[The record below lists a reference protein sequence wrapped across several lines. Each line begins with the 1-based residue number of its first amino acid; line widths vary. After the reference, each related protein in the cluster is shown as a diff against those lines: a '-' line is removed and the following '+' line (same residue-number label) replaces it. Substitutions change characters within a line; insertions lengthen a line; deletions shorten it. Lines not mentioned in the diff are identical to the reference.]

1 MFTGLVTDV
10 GVVRAVEREQGGR
23 RLRIA
28 TSYPRLV
35 IGESIA
41 VDGACLT
48 VTGKGRGWFEVQVI
62 ATTLKRTR
70 FGRMRPGATVN
81 LERALRA
88 GDPLGGHLV
97 QGHVDGVGTV
107 VAVRNRKG
115 ARVVDIRAPQAVTRA
130 SIPLGSVTVNGVSLT
145 INALPRPGI
154 IQVSLIPH
162 TLAVTTLSG
171 LTVGARVH
179 LEADV
184 IGKYVAGLLKGAGEP
199 GSQGAR
205 KQGADW
211 LPGSRLPGSLESN
224 AFRHD

>member
-10 GVVRAVEREQGGR
+10 GVIRAVEREGDGR

-28 TSYPRLV
+28 TAFRRLV

-41 VDGACLT
+41 VAGACLT
-48 VTGKGRGWFEVQVI
+48 VSGKGRGWFEVRVV
-62 ATTLKRTR
+62 ATTLERTR
-70 FGRMRPGATVN
+70 FGRMRPGAAVN

-107 VAVRNRKG
+107 VALRNRKG
-115 ARVVDIRAPQAVTRA
+115 ARLLDIRAPRAVRAA
-130 SIPLGSVTVNGVSLT
+130 SIPLGSVTVDGVSLT
-145 INALPRPGI
+145 VNALPRPGI

-162 TLAVTTLSG
+162 TLAVTTLSRLG
-171 LTVGARVH
+171 VGARVH

-184 IGKYVAGLLKGAGEP
+184 IGKYVHSLLR
-199 GSQGAR
+199 QGMR
-205 KQGADW
+205 
-211 LPGSRLPGSLESN
+211 SE
-224 AFRHD
+224 

>member
-10 GVVRAVEREQGGR
+10 GVVRAVEREGGGR
-23 RLRIA
+23 RFRIA
-28 TSYPRLV
+28 TSYRRLV

-41 VDGACLT
+41 VAGACLT
-48 VTGKGRGWFEVQVI
+48 VTGKGRGWFEVRVV
-62 ATTLKRTR
+62 ATTLERTR
-70 FGRMRPGATVN
+70 FGGMRAGDAVN

-107 VAVRNRKG
+107 VALRSRTG
-115 ARVVDIRAPQAVTRA
+115 ARVVDIRAPGTVTRA
-130 SIPLGSVTVNGVSLT
+130 SIPRGSVTVNGVSLT

-162 TLAVTTLSG
+162 TLAVTTLAG
-171 LTVGARVH
+171 LGVGSEVH

-184 IGKYVAGLLKGAGEP
+184 IGKYVHTLLKRGMRSE
-199 GSQGAR
+199 
-205 KQGADW
+205 
-211 LPGSRLPGSLESN
+211 
-224 AFRHD
+224 

>member
-10 GVVRAVEREQGGR
+10 GVVRAVEREGGGR

-28 TSYPRLV
+28 TSYRRLV

-41 VDGACLT
+41 VNGACLT
-48 VTGKGRGWFEVQVI
+48 VSGKGRGWFEVRVV
-62 ATTLKRTR
+62 ATTLGRTR
-70 FGRMRPGATVN
+70 FGRMGPGATVN

-97 QGHVDGVGTV
+97 QGHVDGIGTV
-107 VAVRNRKG
+107 IARRNRKA
-115 ARVVDIRAPQAVTRA
+115 ARVIDIRSPRSVTRA
-130 SIPLGSVTVNGVSLT
+130 SIPQGSVTVDGVSLT

-162 TLAVTTLSG
+162 TLAVTTLSEIG
-171 LTVGARVH
+171 VGSEVH

-184 IGKYVAGLLKGAGEP
+184 IGKYVAGLLKGVREL
-199 GSQGAR
+199 GS
-205 KQGADW
+205 
-211 LPGSRLPGSLESN
+211 
-224 AFRHD
+224 

>member
-10 GVVRAVEREQGGR
+10 GVIRAVEREGDGR
-23 RLRIA
+23 RFRIA
-28 TSYPRLV
+28 TSYRRLV
-35 IGESIA
+35 SGESIA

-48 VTGKGRGWFEVQVI
+48 VSGKGRGWFEVRVV

-70 FGRMRPGATVN
+70 FGRIRPGAAVN

-107 VAVRNRKG
+107 VALVNRRG
-115 ARVVDIRAPQAVTRA
+115 ARVVDIRAPRAVTAA
-130 SIPLGSVTVNGVSLT
+130 SIPLGSVTVDGVSLT
-145 INALPRPGI
+145 INGLPRPGI

-162 TLAVTTLSG
+162 TLAVTTLSALG
-171 LTVGARVH
+171 VGARVH

-184 IGKYVAGLLKGAGEP
+184 IGKYVANLLKGAREP
-199 GSQGAR
+199 GSKGAR
-205 KQGADW
+205 KPGADW
-211 LPGSRLPGSLESN
+211 LPDSPAPWLP
-224 AFRHD
+224 

>member
-10 GVVRAVEREQGGR
+10 GVVRAVDREGNGR

-28 TSYPRLV
+28 TSYRRLA

-41 VDGACLT
+41 VQGACLT
-48 VTGKGRGWFEVQVI
+48 VIGKGRGWFEVQVVG
-62 ATTLKRTR
+62 TTLRRTGFSR
-70 FGRMRPGATVN
+70 IRPGAAVN

-88 GDPLGGHLV
+88 GDRLGGHLV

-107 VAVRNRKG
+107 TAIRSRKG
-115 ARVVDIRAPQAVTRA
+115 LRVVDIRAPGAVTRA
-130 SIPLGSVTVNGVSLT
+130 SIPLGSVTVDGVSLT

-162 TLAVTTLSG
+162 TLAVTTLAALG
-171 LTVGARVH
+171 VGSQVH

-184 IGKYVAGLLKGAGEP
+184 IGKYVDSLLQ
-199 GSQGAR
+199 QGMR
-205 KQGADW
+205 
-211 LPGSRLPGSLESN
+211 SE
-224 AFRHD
+224 

>member
-10 GVVRAVEREQGGR
+10 GVVRAVERDGGGR

-28 TSYPRLV
+28 TAYRRLV
-35 IGESIA
+35 IGESVA

-48 VTGKGRGWFEVQVI
+48 VSGKGRGWFEVRVV
-62 ATTLKRTR
+62 ATTLRRTR
-70 FGRMRPGATVN
+70 FGRIRPGAAVN
-81 LERALRA
+81 LERAVRA

-107 VAVRNRKG
+107 VALRNRSG
-115 ARVVDIRAPQAVTRA
+115 ARVVDIRAPRAVTRA
-130 SIPLGSVTVNGVSLT
+130 SIPLGSVAVDGVSLT

-162 TLAVTTLSG
+162 TLAVTTLSALG
-171 LTVGARVH
+171 VGSEVH

-184 IGKYVAGLLKGAGEP
+184 IGKYVHSLLR
-199 GSQGAR
+199 QGIR
-205 KQGADW
+205 
-211 LPGSRLPGSLESN
+211 SE
-224 AFRHD
+224 

>member
-10 GVVRAVEREQGGR
+10 GVLRAVEREGGGR

-28 TSYPRLV
+28 TGYRRLV

-41 VDGACLT
+41 VAGACLT
-48 VTGKGRGWFEVQVI
+48 VSGKGRGWFEVRLV

-70 FGRMRPGATVN
+70 FGEVRAGDAVN

-107 VAVRNRKG
+107 VALRNRSG
-115 ARVVDIRAPQAVTRA
+115 ARLVDIRAPLAVTRA
-130 SIPLGSVTVNGVSLT
+130 SIPLGSITVDGVSLT

-162 TLAVTTLSG
+162 TLAVTTLSALG
-171 LTVGARVH
+171 VGARVH

-184 IGKYVAGLLKGAGEP
+184 IGKYVAGLLKGAREL
-199 GSQGAR
+199 GS
-205 KQGADW
+205 
-211 LPGSRLPGSLESN
+211 
-224 AFRHD
+224 